1 MNIAMAGID
10 YSLAGIDV
18 REKFS
23 LTKTGLEDAYA
34 FFCADTSIRGAVVIA
49 TCNRTELYLSLQD
62 GDGRDP
68 FGLLC
73 RALAV
78 RPEEY
83 RLLHRVRRGTE
94 VFRHLSLLACGAK
107 SQIWGEDQIITQVK
121 NAIVSARECRAA
133 DGVLEV
139 LFRTA
144 VTAAKKI
151 KTELVFSHAEGS
163 VADQT
168 VRILERQ
175 PARPARVLVIGN
187 GEIGRLAA
195 SALMEH
201 HFETWMTLRRY
212 KHGQAVPVDGVLTM
226 DYAERYEQMPLFDAV
241 VSATLSPHFTVEL
254 SAFEQL
260 AKKPRLMIDL
270 AVPRDIDPAIGS
282 LEGVQ
287 LFDVDTLAGDQIRED
302 HARLLAQMEP
312 ILQKHQN
319 DFQKWC
325 QYKESVTA

>member
-10 YSLAGIDV
+10 YSLAGIDI

-23 LTKTGLEDAYA
+23 LTKTRLEDAYA
-34 FFCADTSIRGAVVIA
+34 CFCADPTICGAVLIA

-68 FGLLC
+68 FALLC
-73 RALAV
+73 KALAV
-78 RPEEY
+78 QPQEY
-83 RLLHRVRRGTE
+83 TMLHRVRRGMD

-121 NAIVSARECRAA
+121 NAIASARECHAA
-133 DGVLEV
+133 DSVLEV

-144 VTAAKKI
+144 ITAAKKI

-175 PARPARVLVIGN
+175 TVRPARVLVIGN

-195 SALMEH
+195 SALVEH

-212 KHGQAVPVDGVLTM
+212 KHGQAEPVKGVFTM
-226 DYAERYEQMPLFDAV
+226 DYAERYERMPLFDAV

-254 SAFEQL
+254 SPFENL
-260 AKKPRLMIDL
+260 AKKPCLLIDL
-270 AVPRDIDPAIGS
+270 AVPRDIDPAIGT
-282 LEGVQ
+282 LKGIQ

-302 HARLLAQMEP
+302 HAKLLLQMEP
-312 ILQKHQN
+312 ILQKYQG
-319 DFQKWC
+319 DFLKWR